1 MFQKSMYRI
10 AVTVAIFGCTLCSV
24 VELHAET
31 IVRHD
36 RVRHES
42 MRTERKEP
50 FIPSDTTMSSPATD
64 EVFTPPPPTT
74 SSPEIKTDRIAP
86 SPSTESVQ
94 TTEEKTKN
102 TESQTQDVRP
112 PKKTES
118 EDTDKKSSITQMNKS
133 TEENNASTQNPV
145 ISAQPLQTVQNKEI
159 MRPRMQSDSFKPM
172 PYEEALRYQQAHGKD
187 IVVSNYTTKDKYGNK
202 NTERIFDFLGK
213 KGFVNSGGSISGIS
227 NTSAL
232 RLTVNY
238 GFANDPEPP
247 SVSLSWGGGFDGP
260 PQNGFA
266 PTGLNVVF
274 SDGDVKS
281 LDLQGYNYSA
291 QWVTGLLY
299 TSISHFYSGS
309 ILLSPFDVYGMTHHG
324 SVAAA
329 HLTTGDG
336 GMRHLFYSG
345 DKNRKQKEQMTR
357 GLNHIAKMMD
367 VNENTIEIVAD
378 AAERNRKETLK
389 QEIREEVLQE
399 QERARLKAEILEEIR
414 REQNGAG

>member
-1 MFQKSMYRI
+1 MFQKSKSYI
-10 AVTVAIFGCTLCSV
+10 AAAAVILGYTLCSTAQIY
-24 VELHAET
+24 AET

-42 MRTERKEP
+42 MRTEQKEP
-50 FIPSDTTMSSPATD
+50 FIPSDTASASPTTD
-64 EVFTPPPPTT
+64 ETFPPTAT
-74 SSPEIKTDRIAP
+74 APEIKTEQITP
-86 SPSTESVQ
+86 SLSPSTESLQ
-94 TTEEKTKN
+94 PTDNKEQN
-102 TESQTQDVRP
+102 TESNPQDTSP
-112 PKKTES
+112 LYETAS
-118 EDTDKKSSITQMNKS
+118 EDTDKTPSLIQTNKIEPES
-133 TEENNASTQNPV
+133 DASTQKTATAAMRSP
-145 ISAQPLQTVQNKEI
+145 IEQNKELLPS
-159 MRPRMQSDSFKPM
+159 RRQSGSFKPM
-172 PYEEALRYQQAHGKD
+172 TYEEALRYQQAHSKD
-187 IVVSNYTTKDKYGNK
+187 IIVSNYKTKDKYGNN

-238 GFANDPEPP
+238 GFANIPEPP
-247 SVSLSWGGGFDGP
+247 SVTLSWGGDFDGS

-274 SDGDVKS
+274 SDGYVKS
-281 LDLQGYNYSA
+281 LDLQGYNYNA

-309 ILLSPFDVYGMTHHG
+309 ISLSPFDVYDMTHHG
-324 SVAAA
+324 NVAAA

-345 DKNRKQKEQMTR
+345 DKNRKQKEQMSR
-357 GLNHIAKMMD
+357 GLQHIAKMMD
-367 VNENTIEIVAD
+367 VNESTIEIVAS
-378 AAERNRKETLK
+378 AAERSRKEVLK

-414 REQNGAG
+414 REQYGVK